1 MNSEKLVTS
10 LIQQTNQ
17 IIQTVEKLKEKE
29 IHLLTWKQN
38 PTSWSVL
45 ECLEH
50 LNLYGDF
57 YLPEIESKIKSS
69 KSKFETEFKSGIL
82 GNYFAK
88 SMLPQDKMKKM
99 NTFKDK
105 NPLNANLDK
114 SVIDKFIS
122 QQMQFIDLLNQ
133 AKNVSLNKTK
143 ITTSI
148 SKLIKLKLGDTFQFL
163 INHNLRH
170 LKQIERV
177 WIAQGY

>member
-1 MNSEKLVTS
+1 MNSEKLVAS

-17 IIQTVEKLKEKE
+17 IIQTVEKLKVKE

-57 YLPEIESKIKSS
+57 YLPEIDSKIKSS
-69 KSKFETEFKSGIL
+69 KSKFEAEFKSGVL

-105 NPLNANLDK
+105 NPLNSKLDL

>member
-1 MNSEKLVTS
+1 MNSVKLVES
-10 LIQQTNQ
+10 FIQQTNQ
-17 IIQTVEKLKEKE
+17 IIQTVEKLKVKE

-57 YLPEIESKIKSS
+57 YLPEMESKIKST
-69 KSKFETEFKSGIL
+69 KSKFDPEFKSGVL
-82 GNYFAK
+82 GNYFSK

-105 NPLNANLDK
+105 NPLNSKLDL

-122 QQMQFIDLLNQ
+122 QQLLFIDLLNQ
-133 AKNVSLNKTK
+133 ARNVSLNKTK

-148 SKLIKLKLGDTFQFL
+148 SKLIKLKLGDTFQFI

-170 LKQIERV
+170 LKQIENV
-177 WIAQGY
+177 QKAFSN